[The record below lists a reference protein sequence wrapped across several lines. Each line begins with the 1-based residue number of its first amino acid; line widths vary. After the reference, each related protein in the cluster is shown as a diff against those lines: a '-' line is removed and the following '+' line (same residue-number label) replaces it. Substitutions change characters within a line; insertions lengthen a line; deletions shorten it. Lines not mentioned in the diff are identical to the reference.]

1 MGGYISE
8 ILSYEPGLMVG
19 TTELDF
25 LHRFLKGEC
34 SAYTI
39 YSELANPHVDSQD
52 GKIFSRK
59 VHIFHR
65 LDSRLLGKGMA
76 YKNVNKRIKRLAE
89 LHLKSL
95 GTNIPEHTVQNFS
108 R

>member
-1 MGGYISE
+1 MGGDISE
-8 ILSYEPGLMVG
+8 ILSYEPDLMVG

-52 GKIFSRK
+52 GKIFSRN

-65 LDSRLLGKGMA
+65 LDSRLLGKGMGQQECPQED
-76 YKNVNKRIKRLAE
+76 KEI
-89 LHLKSL
+89 
-95 GTNIPEHTVQNFS
+95 G
-108 R
+108 